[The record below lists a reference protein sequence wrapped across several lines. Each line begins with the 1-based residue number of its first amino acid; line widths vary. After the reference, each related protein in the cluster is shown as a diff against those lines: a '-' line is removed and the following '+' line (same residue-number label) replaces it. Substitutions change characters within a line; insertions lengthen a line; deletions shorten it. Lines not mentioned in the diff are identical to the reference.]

1 MKRILWFRRDL
12 RVQDNPLLSLGEEIL
27 PIFIFDITILNTLQK
42 EDKRVSFIFSH
53 VELLKQELLA
63 CGLNLKVFYGT
74 PSDVFD
80 FLLSSCSFDEVVAS
94 GDYDSYA
101 KKRDLQISHKLHFRY
116 IQDTYIFK
124 HDEVL
129 KDDGSAYLVFTPF
142 YKKARAILEHKNIEE
157 TYLTQNIL
165 IDENYNGITQIQ
177 KSGEVIV
184 LDFRIE
190 SLGFEQ
196 VLENIIN
203 PHIKLENF
211 QNKINNYKEQ
221 RDYLNVNASSSI
233 SMDLRFGTIGVRE
246 VLRFVMEL
254 KGQDAE
260 PFIRQLIFRD
270 YYAYL
275 LFHMPRIENE
285 NYKHSF
291 NGIEDEQKF
300 HAFCHGKTGVP
311 IVDAGVRE
319 LLQTGNMHNRVRMVV
334 ASFFTKDL
342 LLPWQWGERFFAQHL
357 LDYDKA
363 SNVLSWQWS
372 AGTGVDP
379 QPYFRVFN
387 PYLQSKKFDKEGRY
401 IKKYIPE
408 LESVESKFLH
418 DENYLLKTR
427 IQDYPKPIVH
437 HKEAAKEAINFFRYV
452 NNQNTL
458 KQ

>member
-12 RVQDNPLLSLGEEIL
+12 RLKDNPLLSLGGEVL
-27 PIFIFDITILNTLQK
+27 PIFIFDINILDALQK
-42 EDKRVSFIFSH
+42 EDKRVSFIFWH
-53 VELLKQELLA
+53 VALLQKELAAYGLELKL
-63 CGLNLKVFYGT
+63 FYGK
-74 PSDVFD
+74 PEDVFD
-80 FLLSSCSFDEVVAS
+80 FLIREHDFDEVVAS

-101 KKRDLQISHKLHFRY
+101 IERDLQISRKLHFRY

-129 KDDGSAYLVFTPF
+129 KEDGSAYLVFTPF
-142 YKKARAILEHKNIEE
+142 YKKARAILEHKNIQESCFAD
-157 TYLTQNIL
+157 NVL
-165 IDENYNGITQIQ
+165 IKENYNGITQIQ
-177 KSGEVIV
+177 KGGKVVVI
-184 LDFRIE
+184 DFAIE

-196 VLENIIN
+196 VLNNVVN
-203 PHIKLENF
+203 PRIKLENF
-211 QNKINNYKEQ
+211 KNKINNYKEQ
-221 RDYLNVNASSSI
+221 RDYLNVHASSNL

-246 VLRFVMEL
+246 VLRFVMGL
-254 KGQDAE
+254 KGQDPE

-270 YYAYL
+270 FYAYL

-285 NYKHSF
+285 NYKYSF
-291 NGIEDEQKF
+291 NAIEDKQKF
-300 HAFCHGKTGVP
+300 QAFCEAKTGVP

-319 LLQTGNMHNRVRMVV
+319 LLETGNIHNRVRMVV

-342 LLPWQWGERFFAQHL
+342 LLPWQWGEKFFAQHL
-357 LDYDKA
+357 LDYDKS

-387 PYLQSKKFDKEGRY
+387 PYLQSKKFDKEGHY

-408 LESVESKFLH
+408 LESVQSKFLH
-418 DENYLLKTR
+418 DENYFLNTR

-437 HKEAAKEAINFFRYV
+437 HKEAAKEAVNFFRYA
-452 NNQNTL
+452 NNQNSL